1 MMIMWWI
8 RRRRRQRE
16 EQQEIAQAN
25 AEMRRASDEEPA
37 SMTDEVTDTAS
48 EFPSEN

>member
-1 MMIMWWI
+1 MIIMWWI

-25 AEMRRASDEEPA
+25 AETRRAGDEEPT
-37 SMTDEVTDTAS
+37 SMTDEVMGTAS